1 VRQKLK
7 STTQLVIFFYRNWS
21 LLRRCKRTTFTLSFQ
36 KTNIMK
42 NIFTLLAAASFSCAT
57 AQTTYVSDQFDYP
70 AGAALTAHNWY
81 AHSASETSPILVSA
95 SGLSWLGY
103 IGSAIGNAANVTDA
117 GQDINK
123 PFSANI
129 NSGAAYASFLVKVDA
144 PFSADG
150 AGFFFHYGSYT
161 GATPTPEFD
170 NISTAFRARTFVLQG
185 TDPDTQF
192 KLGLAF
198 NATTASGETADLS
211 IGETYLVVV
220 KYTFIAGDLN
230 DEVSL
235 FVFPQGADISAEPAT
250 PTLGPFTGTAAD
262 APSLQA
268 VCLRQYNAEQNVI
281 VDGIFV
287 KDVWDIEACIPTTGT
302 DTRTECTEYTWI
314 DGNTYDESNNTATF
328 LIVGGAQNGCDS
340 LVTLN
345 LTIINVNTD
354 VTVSGTTLTS
364 SAQNASYQWINCNGN
379 APIAGALSASFT
391 PTESGLYAVEVTQD
405 NCTKTSECISV
416 TVVGLDTYM
425 LNEQISVYPNP
436 NQGAFSLSWQNEHIM
451 QVSIINTAGQQVY
464 HRDNHT
470 ETATEIQLNVA
481 PGLYFIEVV
490 NTKDERAYQRISVD

>member
-1 VRQKLK
+1 
-7 STTQLVIFFYRNWS
+7 
-21 LLRRCKRTTFTLSFQ
+21 
-36 KTNIMK
+36 MK
-42 NIFTLLAAASFSCAT
+42 NIFTFLAAASFSCAI

-70 AGAALTAHNWY
+70 AGAELTAHNWY
-81 AHSASETSPILVSA
+81 AHSAAATSPILVSG

-103 IGSAIGNAANVTDA
+103 IGSAIGNAASVTDA

-123 PFSANI
+123 PFSAYI
-129 NSGAAYASFLVKVDA
+129 NSGAAYASFLVKIDA
-144 PFSADG
+144 AFTADG
-150 AGFFFHYGSYT
+150 AGFFFHFGSYT

-268 VCLRQYNAEQNVI
+268 ICLRQYHAEQNVI

-287 KDVWDIEACIPTTGT
+287 KDAWDIEACIPTSGT
-302 DTRTECTEYTWI
+302 DTRSECISYTWI

-345 LTIINVNTD
+345 LTIINVDTD
-354 VTVSGTTLTS
+354 VSVSGNTLTS
-364 SAQNASYQWINCNGN
+364 AASGATHQWIDCGN
-379 APIAGALSASFT
+379 NNTPIAGATSASYT
-391 PTESGLYAVEVTQD
+391 ATVSGQYAVEVIQD
-405 NCTKTSECISV
+405 NCTETSECISV
-416 TVVGLDTYM
+416 TVVGLDAYM

-464 HRDNHT
+464 HRDNLT

-490 NTKDERAYQRISVD
+490 NTKNERAYQRISVD